1 MQLVVLKTMT
11 NATNSPSNRDDE
23 SRRALIRTLTNG
35 LNQRERH
42 HRQTM
47 ASQED
52 LSAQIDERQ
61 HRNDVGIGEVLKM
74 QMHTEDARKDDND
87 THKKE
92 LAEVKR
98 LLGSI
103 LKELQG
109 NDFLRIPKE
118 ERQFTEDPEEE
129 L

>member
-1 MQLVVLKTMT
+1 MT
-11 NATNSPSNRDDE
+11 NAPTFPSNNDDE

-47 ASQED
+47 ASQEG
-52 LSAQIDERQ
+52 LSTQIDERQ
-61 HRNDVGIGEVLKM
+61 HRTDVGIGEVLKM
-74 QMHTEDARKDDND
+74 QMHTEDARKEDSDA
-87 THKKE
+87 TKQS
-92 LAEVKR
+92 LAVITG

-118 ERQFTEDPEEE
+118 ERQYTENPEEE